1 MEAGKTEEMQPPR
14 DLRPPPLASVLLAS
28 ILHFH
33 LSPSLYIFLPPTAA
47 TASPLL
53 SPSSPQT
60 ENRPVYQR
68 RVKRSLPGG
77 LQMSCQVQGPDH
89 KGNKRSPPH
98 RRRKKKE
105 KHIMKGPGHQQNVF
119 NSPPY

>member
-14 DLRPPPLASVLLAS
+14 DLRPPPSPLASVLLAS

-33 LSPSLYIFLPPTAA
+33 LSPSLYIFPPHRRLSSALPVITADREQA
-47 TASPLL
+47 DL
-53 SPSSPQT
+53 SAAHQ
-60 ENRPVYQR
+60 EILAR
-68 RVKRSLPGG
+68 G

-98 RRRKKKE
+98 RQRKKK
-105 KHIMKGPGHQQNVF
+105 KNA
-119 NSPPY
+119 S